1 MLDTVDVSF
10 LTSTGLFTETGFAGG
25 TGGVA
30 EGRSG
35 SSSRF
40 LFHMLPPPLVDY
52 DCDHDTCFS

>member
-10 LTSTGLFTETGFAGG
+10 RTSTGLFTETGFAGG
-25 TGGVA
+25 TGGVE

-40 LFHMLPPPLVDY
+40 LFHM
-52 DCDHDTCFS
+52 